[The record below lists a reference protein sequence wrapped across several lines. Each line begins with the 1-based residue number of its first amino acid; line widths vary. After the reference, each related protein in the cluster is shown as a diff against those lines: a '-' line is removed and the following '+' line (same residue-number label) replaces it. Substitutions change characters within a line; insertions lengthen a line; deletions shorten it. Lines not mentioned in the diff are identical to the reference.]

1 MDIFKNLLNI
11 ILNQDIQEFK
21 KIISE
26 NNYLL
31 NMKYKDIYLIH
42 YLFHN
47 YWNKGID
54 YYRSI
59 NGNMNLLTDDVILS
73 LRGIPL
79 YITAGQNGLHLLAE
93 RDKEMYHKV
102 KLKYKYLQIPDING
116 DTPEKLSKI
125 DSKIYRKNYQK
136 ILKRNENKFCNVIP
150 YEVPTINLSSN
161 IKKFTLDIK
170 LIMKIKKKIKNI
182 KVKIPNSMH
191 RYGKI
196 IYPKLKS
203 IIDKLVIGLLPN
215 MNIISIYAFY
225 IKYDN
230 KVQKKLDIHRDNSTW
245 TINICLSNN
254 LSDGKLVFVKS
265 GIVYS
270 HTSNDGIFHRGSL
283 EHYVDKVNSKGNRE
297 NIIIWVKSI
306 NKKK

>member
-1 MDIFKNLLNI
+1 
-11 ILNQDIQEFK
+11 
-21 KIISE
+21 
-26 NNYLL
+26 
-31 NMKYKDIYLIH
+31 
-42 YLFHN
+42 
-47 YWNKGID
+47 
-54 YYRSI
+54 
-59 NGNMNLLTDDVILS
+59 
-73 LRGIPL
+73 
-79 YITAGQNGLHLLAE
+79 
-93 RDKEMYHKV
+93 
-102 KLKYKYLQIPDING
+102 
-116 DTPEKLSKI
+116 
-125 DSKIYRKNYQK
+125 
-136 ILKRNENKFCNVIP
+136 
-150 YEVPTINLSSN
+150 
-161 IKKFTLDIK
+161 
-170 LIMKIKKKIKNI
+170 MKIKKKIKNI

-283 EHYVDKVNSKGNRE
+283 EHYVDKVNSKGTRE